1 MKEITGF
8 DAQDIESNKV
18 MAALGYLF
26 FLIPL
31 LAAPNSKFAKFH
43 TNQGFWFNV
52 VEFAGS
58 IILGSIPFLGWTLS
72 SLFSLATLVAGV
84 YLFYNAYTGK
94 AFELPVV
101 GNIVL
106 FK

>member
-1 MKEITGF
+1 MKEIKGF

-52 VEFAGS
+52 LEIVGS
-58 IILGSIPFLGWTLS
+58 IILGSIPFLNLFLAP
-72 SLFSLATLVAGV
+72 LFSLASLVVGV
-84 YLFYNAYTGK
+84 YLFYNAYMGK